1 MFAVLHPL
9 SLCLLLFAAAPMA
22 AASGGSCPPEGWTP
36 ARLQELKAKGFAIG
50 AAPERQALSL
60 SLLDCL
66 ASPDPSLRDGIA
78 FEAWS
83 TWLRADA
90 LDLPTRQAALSRLQA
105 QIAPESADAA
115 GFRQPFAALVLSEIA
130 RTDRK
135 QAWLESSQRAALV
148 EAAARYVESVRDYR
162 GFVAGEGWRHGVAH
176 GADLLMQL
184 ALNPALDKAQL
195 DRILTAVAAQVAPG
209 NHAYVF
215 GEAERLARPALYVAV
230 RGLHSEAEWSAWF
243 AKVAAPPAAGWPSV
257 FNDAEGLT
265 RRHDLRAFLLGVYAQ
280 ARDSKQAG
288 VQAMLPGLNAQLEAV
303 P

>member
-1 MFAVLHPL
+1 
-9 SLCLLLFAAAPMA
+9 
-22 AASGGSCPPEGWTP
+22 
-36 ARLQELKAKGFAIG
+36 LKAKAY
-50 AAPERQALSL
+50 AVEATADRQALAL

-66 ASPDPSLRDGIA
+66 ASPDPALRDGVA

-90 LDLPTRQAALSRLQA
+90 IDLPTRQLALSRLQS
-105 QIAPESADAA
+105 QIAPAATDAD

-135 QAWLESSQRAALV
+135 QAWLEPQQRAELV
-148 EAAARYVESVRDYR
+148 EAAARYLESVRDYR
-162 GFVAGEGWRHGVAH
+162 GFVGGEGWRHGVAH
-176 GADLLMQL
+176 GSDLLMQL

-195 DRILTAVAAQVAPG
+195 DRILAAVAAQVAPPD
-209 NHAYVF
+209 HAYVF

-230 RGLHSEAEWSAWF
+230 RGLHSEAEWTAWF

-257 FNDAEGLT
+257 FNDAAGLT

-288 VQAMLPGLNAQLEAV
+288 VQSMLPGLNAQLEAV